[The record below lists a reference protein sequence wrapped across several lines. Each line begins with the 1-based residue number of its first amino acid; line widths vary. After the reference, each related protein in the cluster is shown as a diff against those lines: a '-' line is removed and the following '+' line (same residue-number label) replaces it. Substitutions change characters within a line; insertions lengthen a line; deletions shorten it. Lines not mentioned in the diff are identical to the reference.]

1 VRPPDPETSTMRC
14 LTAVLAFVFAT
25 LVAGTGFAQG
35 DTPKGLFLT
44 TDYPSQTVRA
54 GEVTTIRL
62 KLTNAGLP
70 PEPVALALKDVPA
83 GWKIDILGGGQP
95 VAAAMPGVNQDVAL
109 QLRVDVPKDAKPGSQ
124 KILISAKGP
133 IAQSVELP
141 LTLTVGT
148 EAPAKLSIKSRLP
161 SLRGTPRSAFEY
173 TVTVGNDSGKD
184 LTVALSAQ
192 GPANFQTTFTEGFG
206 SNEIS
211 SIPIEA
217 GQTKDIKVKVT
228 PPRDVK
234 AGDYPVLV
242 KVASEGATAELR
254 VTLQVSGQGRIA
266 LSTKDGRL
274 SGEAEVGKASTY
286 TLVLSNDGTAP
297 IEEVEMS
304 GTVPTNWKVEFNP
317 KTIPSLAPGEKKDVA
332 VVVTPADKAIA
343 GDYVASFRANGRGE
357 SASAD
362 FRITV
367 TTSTLWGIVGVG
379 IIAVAL
385 LVLLGAVARFGRR

>member
-1 VRPPDPETSTMRC
+1 MHRLIAFLALLAVSAFSLSAQAAEPPG
-14 LTAVLAFVFAT
+14 V
-25 LVAGTGFAQG
+25 
-35 DTPKGLFLT
+35 KGLFLL
-44 TDYPSQTVRA
+44 TDYPAQTVRA
-54 GEVTTIRL
+54 GEITTIRV
-62 KLTNAGLP
+62 KVSNAGLV
-70 PEPVALALKDVPA
+70 PEPLALSLNGVPP
-83 GWKIDILGGGQP
+83 GWKVDILGGGQP
-95 VAAAMPGVNQDVAL
+95 VSSVMPGVNQDVSL
-109 QLRVDVPKDAKPGSQ
+109 QLRVEVPKDAKPGSQ
-124 KILISAKGP
+124 NVVLAAKGKNFEQ
-133 IAQSVELP
+133 ATLP

-148 EAPAKLSIKSRLP
+148 EAPAKLSLKSRLP
-161 SLRGTPRSAFEY
+161 SLRGTPRSSFEY
-173 TVTVGNDSGKD
+173 TLTIGNDSGKD

-242 KVASEGATAELR
+242 KVAAEGATAELR
-254 VTLQVSGQGRIA
+254 VTLQISGQGRLA

-274 SGEAEVGKASTY
+274 SGEAEVGKAASY

-297 IEEVEMS
+297 VEDVEMS

-317 KTIPSLAPGEKKDVA
+317 KSIASIAPNEKKEVQ
-332 VVVTPADKAIA
+332 VLVTPADKAIA

-357 SASAD
+357 QSSAD

-367 TTSTLWGIVGVG
+367 TTSTLWGIVGIG

>member
-1 VRPPDPETSTMRC
+1 MRC
-14 LTAVLAFVFAT
+14 LTAVFAFLFAA
-25 LVAGTGFAQG
+25 LVAGTGIAQS

-62 KLTNAGLP
+62 KLANAGLP

-109 QLRVDVPKDAKPGSQ
+109 QLRVDVPKDAKPGSN

-286 TLVLSNDGTAP
+286 VLVLSNDGTAP

-317 KTIPSLAPGEKKDVA
+317 KTIPSLAPGEKKEVQA
-332 VVVTPADKAIA
+332 VVTPADKAIA
-343 GDYVASFRANGRGE
+343 GDYVAAFRANGRGE

>member
-1 VRPPDPETSTMRC
+1 MRC
-14 LTAVLAFVFAT
+14 LTALLAFLLAT
-25 LVAGTGFAQG
+25 LAVGTSFAQG

-192 GPANFQTTFTEGFG
+192 GPANFQTTFTEGYG

-242 KVASEGATAELR
+242 KVASEGATAEMR

-274 SGEAEVGKASTY
+274 SGEAEVGKSSTY

-317 KTIPSLAPGEKKDVA
+317 KTIPSLAAGEKKDVQ

>member
-1 VRPPDPETSTMRC
+1 MRC
-14 LTAVLAFVFAT
+14 LIAVLAFLFAT

-109 QLRVDVPKDAKPGSQ
+109 QLRVDVPKDAKPGST
-124 KILISAKGP
+124 KILVSAKGP
-133 IAQSVELP
+133 IAQAVELP

-184 LTVALSAQ
+184 LTVALSAL

-317 KTIPSLAPGEKKDVA
+317 KTIASLAPNEKKDVA

-343 GDYVASFRANGRGE
+343 GDYVASFLANGRGE

-367 TTSTLWGIVGVG
+367 TTSTLWGVAGIG
-379 IIAVAL
+379 IIAIAL

>member
-1 VRPPDPETSTMRC
+1 MRC
-14 LTAVLAFVFAT
+14 LTALLALFFAT
-25 LVAGTGFAQG
+25 MVATTGFAQN
-35 DTPKGLFLT
+35 DTPKGLFLV

-62 KLTNAGLP
+62 KLANAGLP
-70 PEPVALALKDVPA
+70 PEPVALSLADVPA

-95 VAAAMPGVNQDVAL
+95 VAAAMPGVNQDVSL
-109 QLRVDVPKDAKPGSQ
+109 QLRVEVPKDAKPGSQ
-124 KILISAKGP
+124 IIVIGAKGP
-133 IAQSVELP
+133 MAQSVALP

-148 EAPAKLSIKSRLP
+148 EAPAKLTIKSRLP

-192 GPANFQTTFTEGFG
+192 APSNFQTTFTEGFG

-242 KVASEGATAELR
+242 KVASEGATADMR
-254 VTLQVSGQGRIA
+254 VTLQVSGQGRLA

-274 SGEAEVGKASTY
+274 SGEAEVGKSSTF
-286 TLVLSNDGTAP
+286 TLVLSNDGTAA

-304 GTVPTNWKVEFNP
+304 GTVPANWKVEFNP
-317 KTIPSLAPGEKKDVA
+317 KTLPSIAPNEKKDVQ
-332 VVVTPADKAIA
+332 VTVTPADKAIA

-357 SASAD
+357 SAAAD

-367 TTSTLWGIVGVG
+367 TTSTLWGAVGIG
-379 IIAVAL
+379 IIAIAL

>member
-1 VRPPDPETSTMRC
+1 
-14 LTAVLAFVFAT
+14 
-25 LVAGTGFAQG
+25 
-35 DTPKGLFLT
+35 
-44 TDYPSQTVRA
+44 
-54 GEVTTIRL
+54 
-62 KLTNAGLP
+62 
-70 PEPVALALKDVPA
+70 
-83 GWKIDILGGGQP
+83 
-95 VAAAMPGVNQDVAL
+95 
-109 QLRVDVPKDAKPGSQ
+109 
-124 KILISAKGP
+124 
-133 IAQSVELP
+133 
-141 LTLTVGT
+141 
-148 EAPAKLSIKSRLP
+148 
-161 SLRGTPRSAFEY
+161 
-173 TVTVGNDSGKD
+173 
-184 LTVALSAQ
+184 
-192 GPANFQTTFTEGFG
+192 
-206 SNEIS
+206 
-211 SIPIEA
+211 
-217 GQTKDIKVKVT
+217 VT

-274 SGEAEVGKASTY
+274 SGEAEVGKSSTY

-317 KTIPSLAPGEKKDVA
+317 KTIPSLAPNEKKDVA

>member
-1 VRPPDPETSTMRC
+1 MRC
-14 LTAVLAFVFAT
+14 LTALLAFLLAT
-25 LVAGTGFAQG
+25 LAVGTSYAQG

-192 GPANFQTTFTEGFG
+192 GPANFQTTFTEGYG

-297 IEEVEMS
+297 IDEVEMS

-317 KTIPSLAPGEKKDVA
+317 KTIPSLAPGEKKDVQA
-332 VVVTPADKAIA
+332 VVTPADKAIA
-343 GDYVASFRANGRGE
+343 GDYVAAFRANGRGE

>member
-1 VRPPDPETSTMRC
+1 MRR
-14 LTAVLAFVFAT
+14 LTVLLAFLFAA
-25 LVAGTGFAQG
+25 LAAGTGLAQ

-70 PEPVALALKDVPA
+70 PEPVALAVRDVPA

-95 VAAAMPGVNQDVAL
+95 VAAAMPGVNQDVSL
-109 QLRVDVPKDAKPGSQ
+109 QLRVDVPKDAKPGSN
-124 KILISAKGP
+124 KVVLSAKGP
-133 IAQSVELP
+133 IAQAVELP

-161 SLRGTPRSAFEY
+161 SLRGTPRSSFEY

-242 KVASEGATAELR
+242 RVAAEGATAELR
-254 VTLQVSGQGRIA
+254 VTLQVSGQGRLA

-274 SGEAEVGKASTY
+274 SGEAEVGKPSTF

-297 IEEVEMS
+297 VEEVEMS
-304 GTVPTNWKVEFNP
+304 GTVPTNWKVEFSP
-317 KTIPSLAPGEKKDVA
+317 KTIASIAPNEKKEVQ
-332 VVVTPADKAIA
+332 VVVTPSDKAIA
-343 GDYVASFRANGRGE
+343 GDYVSSFRANGRGE
-357 SASAD
+357 QASAD

-367 TTSTLWGIVGVG
+367 TTSTLWGAVGIG

>member
-1 VRPPDPETSTMRC
+1 MRC
-14 LTAVLAFVFAT
+14 LTALLAFFLAT
-25 LVAGTGFAQG
+25 LAIGTSLPAA
-35 DTPKGLFLT
+35 PAVKGLWLL
-44 TDYPSQTVRA
+44 TDYPSQTVRP
-54 GEVTTIRL
+54 GEVANVRF
-62 KLTNAGLP
+62 KLQNAGLA
-70 PEPVALALKDVPA
+70 PESLALSVQGAPD
-83 GWKIDILGGGQP
+83 GWKADILGGGQP
-95 VAAAMPGVNQDVAL
+95 VAAAMPGINESSSL
-109 QLRVDVPKDAKPGSQ
+109 QLRVDVPKDAKPGSN

-192 GPANFQTTFTEGFG
+192 APANFQTTFTEGFG

-286 TLVLSNDGTAP
+286 ALVLSNDGTAP

-317 KTIPSLAPGEKKDVA
+317 KTIASLAPGEKKEVQA
-332 VVVTPADKAIA
+332 VVTPADKAIA
-343 GDYVASFRANGRGE
+343 GDYVAAFRANGRGE

>member
-1 VRPPDPETSTMRC
+1 MRC
-14 LTAVLAFVFAT
+14 LTALLAFFLAT
-25 LVAGTGFAQG
+25 LAAGPSFAQG

-83 GWKIDILGGGQP
+83 GWKIDILGSGQP

-124 KILISAKGP
+124 RILISAKGP

-234 AGDYPVLV
+234 AGDYPVLI

-274 SGEAEVGKASTY
+274 SGEAEVGKSSTY

-332 VVVTPADKAIA
+332 VVVTPGDKAIS

>member
-1 VRPPDPETSTMRC
+1 MHRLLV
-14 LTAVLAFVFAT
+14 LLAFIAASM
-25 LVAGTGFAQG
+25 VAGSALAQAA
-35 DTPKGLFLT
+35 DPPPRGLFLM

-54 GEVTTIRL
+54 GETTTIRL
-62 KLTNAGLP
+62 KLNNSGLP
-70 PEPVALALKDVPA
+70 PEPVALALSGVPQ
-83 GWKIDILGGGQP
+83 GWKVDLLGGGLP
-95 VAAAMPGVNQDVAL
+95 VASAMPGVNESVSL
-109 QLRVDVPKDAKPGSQ
+109 QLRVEVPKDAPAGSQ
-124 KILISAKGP
+124 KITLSAKGP
-133 IAQSVELP
+133 IAQAPDLVM
-141 LTLTVGT
+141 TLTVGS
-148 EAPAKLSIKSRLP
+148 EAPAKLSLKSRLP
-161 SLRGTPRSAFEY
+161 SLRGTPRSSFEY

-192 GPANFQTTFTEGFG
+192 GPANFQTTFSEGYG

-242 KVASEGATAELR
+242 RVASEGATAELR
-254 VTLQVSGQGRIA
+254 VTLQISGQGRLA
-266 LSTKDGRL
+266 LGTKDGRL
-274 SGEAEVGKASTY
+274 SGEAEVGKSSTY
-286 TLVLSNDGTAP
+286 TVVVSNDGTAA
-297 IEEVEMS
+297 IDEVEMS
-304 GTVPTNWKVEFNP
+304 GTVPANWKVEFNP
-317 KTIPSLAPGEKKDVA
+317 KTIASIAPNEKKDVQ
-332 VVVTPADKAIA
+332 VVVTPGDKAIA
-343 GDYVASFRANGRGE
+343 GDYVASFRASGRGE

-367 TTSTLWGIVGVG
+367 TTSTLWGIAGIG

>member
-1 VRPPDPETSTMRC
+1 MRC
-14 LTAVLAFVFAT
+14 LTAVLAFLFAT

-83 GWKIDILGGGQP
+83 GWKIDVLGGGQP

-109 QLRVDVPKDAKPGSQ
+109 QLRVDVPKDAKPGST
-124 KILISAKGP
+124 KILVSAKGP
-133 IAQSVELP
+133 IAQAVELP

-192 GPANFQTTFTEGFG
+192 APSNFQTTFTEGFG

-274 SGEAEVGKASTY
+274 SGEAEVGKTADY
-286 TLVLSNDGTAP
+286 TLVVSNDGTAA
-297 IEEVEMS
+297 IEEVELS

-317 KTIPSLAPGEKKDVA
+317 KTLPSVAPNEKKEVLVA
-332 VVVTPADKAIA
+332 VTPSDKTIA

-357 SASAD
+357 SSNAD

-367 TTSTLWGIVGVG
+367 TTSTMWGIVGIG

>member
-1 VRPPDPETSTMRC
+1 MRC
-14 LTAVLAFVFAT
+14 LTAVLAFLFAT
-25 LVAGTGFAQG
+25 LVAGTGFAQS

-83 GWKIDILGGGQP
+83 GWKVDILGGGQP
-95 VAAAMPGVNQDVAL
+95 VAAAMPGVNQDVSL

-124 KILISAKGP
+124 KIMISAKGP

-234 AGDYPVLV
+234 AGDYPVLI

-286 TLVLSNDGTAP
+286 VLVLSNDGTAP

-317 KTIPSLAPGEKKDVA
+317 KTIPILAPNEKKDVA

>member
-1 VRPPDPETSTMRC
+1 MRC
-14 LTAVLAFVFAT
+14 LTAVLAFLFAT

-297 IEEVEMS
+297 IEEVELS

-343 GDYVASFRANGRGE
+343 GDYVAAFRANGRGE

-362 FRITV
+362 FRVTV

-379 IIAVAL
+379 IIAIAL

>member
-1 VRPPDPETSTMRC
+1 MRC
-14 LTAVLAFVFAT
+14 LTALLAFLFAA
-25 LVAGTGFAQG
+25 LAAGTGMAQ

-70 PEPVALALKDVPA
+70 PEPVALAVRDVPA
-83 GWKIDILGGGQP
+83 GWKIDILGAGQP
-95 VAAAMPGVNQDVAL
+95 VAAAMPGVNQDVSL
-109 QLRVDVPKDAKPGSQ
+109 QLRVDVPKDAKPGSN
-124 KILISAKGP
+124 KIVLSAKGP
-133 IAQSVELP
+133 IAQAVELP
-141 LTLTVGT
+141 VTLTVGN

-161 SLRGTPRSAFEY
+161 SLRGTPRSSFEY

-192 GPANFQTTFTEGFG
+192 APANFQVTFTEGYG

-234 AGDYPVLV
+234 AGDYPVLIR
-242 KVASEGATAELR
+242 VAAEGATAELR
-254 VTLQVSGQGRIA
+254 VTLQVSGQGRLA
-266 LSTKDGRL
+266 LSTRDGRL
-274 SGEAEVGKASTY
+274 SGEAEVGKPSTF

-297 IEEVEMS
+297 VEEVEMS

-317 KTIPSLAPGEKKDVA
+317 KTIPSIAPNEKKEVQ
-332 VVVTPADKAIA
+332 VVVTPSDKAIA
-343 GDYVASFRANGRGE
+343 GDYVASFRANARGE

-367 TTSTLWGIVGVG
+367 TTSTLWGAVGIG

>member
-1 VRPPDPETSTMRC
+1 MRR
-14 LTAVLAFVFAT
+14 LTALLAVLVTSLLGSQA
-25 LVAGTGFAQG
+25 FAQA
-35 DTPKGLFLT
+35 PMPQVMQGLFLL

-54 GEVTTIRL
+54 GEITTIRV
-62 KLTNAGLP
+62 KMQNSGLA
-70 PEPVALALKDVPA
+70 PEPMALSLSGVPA
-83 GWKIDILGGGQP
+83 GWKIDILGGGQA
-95 VAAAMPGVNQDVAL
+95 VASAMPGQNESVAL
-109 QLRVDVPKDAKPGSQ
+109 QLRVEVPKDAKTGSQ
-124 KILISAKGP
+124 QVVLSAKGNRL
-133 IAQSVELP
+133 QLVELP

-148 EAPAKLSIKSRLP
+148 EAPAKLSLKSRLP
-161 SLRGTPRSAFEY
+161 SLRGTPRSSFEY
-173 TVTVGNDSGKD
+173 SVTVGNDSGKD

-211 SIPIEA
+211 SIPVEA

-242 KVASEGATAELR
+242 KVAAEGATADLR
-254 VTLQVSGQGRIA
+254 VTLQVSGQGRLA

-274 SGEAEVGKASTY
+274 SGEAEIGKASTY
-286 TLVLSNDGTAP
+286 TLVLNNDGTAAVDE
-297 IEEVEMS
+297 IEMA
-304 GTVPTNWKVEFNP
+304 GTVPTGWKVEFNP
-317 KTIPSLAPGEKKDVA
+317 KTVATLAPNEKKEVQ
-332 VVVTPADKAIA
+332 VLVTPSDKAIA
-343 GDYVASFRANGRGE
+343 GDYVASFRATARGE
-357 SASAD
+357 SSAAD

-367 TTSTLWGIVGVG
+367 TTSTLWGLAGLG

>member
-1 VRPPDPETSTMRC
+1 MRC
-14 LTAVLAFVFAT
+14 LIAFLALFAV
-25 LVAGTGFAQG
+25 VAGSTAGHAQTSQVP
-35 DTPKGLFLT
+35 TPKGLFLM
-44 TDYPSQTVRA
+44 TDYPSQNVRA
-54 GEVTTIRL
+54 GEVTTIRM
-62 KLTNAGLP
+62 KLNNAGLP
-70 PEPVALALKDVPA
+70 PEPVALSVSGVPA
-83 GWKIDILGGGQP
+83 GWKVDLLGGGQT

-124 KILISAKGP
+124 TITVSAKGP
-133 IAQSVELP
+133 LTQSPDLAM
-141 LTLTVGT
+141 TLTVAK

-192 GPANFQTTFTEGFG
+192 GPANFQTTFAEGYG

-211 SIPIEA
+211 SIPVEA

-242 KVASEGATAELR
+242 RVASEGATAEMR
-254 VTLQVSGQGRIA
+254 VTLQISGQGKLA
-266 LSTKDGRL
+266 LTAKDGRL
-274 SGEAEVGKASTY
+274 SGEAEIGKPSTY
-286 TLVLSNDGTAP
+286 TLVVSNDGTAAM
-297 IEEVEMS
+297 EDVEMS
-304 GTVPTNWKVEFNP
+304 ATVASNWKVEFEP
-317 KTIPSLAPGEKKDVA
+317 KTIASLAPNEKKEVQ

-343 GDYVASFRANGRGE
+343 GDYVASFRAAGRGE

-367 TTSTLWGIVGVG
+367 TTSTLWGAVGVG